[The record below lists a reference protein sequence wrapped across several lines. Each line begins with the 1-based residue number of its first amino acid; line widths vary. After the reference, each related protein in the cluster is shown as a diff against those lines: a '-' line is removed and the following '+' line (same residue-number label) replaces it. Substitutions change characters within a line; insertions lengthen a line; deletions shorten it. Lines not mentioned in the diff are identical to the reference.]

1 MPLVG
6 RALAIVSISPES
18 ATPAGLRRLLLA
30 TTNPHKIEEL
40 RAILAGLPYELVSP
54 NDIGLALQVEETGT
68 TFAENAI
75 LKATAWADAAD
86 MLTLAEDSGLE
97 IDALGGEP
105 GIYSARW
112 AGEDVSYE
120 ERFRILLRQL
130 ADVPAER
137 RTARYHAAMA
147 IARAAPVGV
156 LGVFEGTL
164 EGQIAFAPAGRFWL
178 RSHLLRARAAVH
190 RRSDE
195 RRGQASDQP
204 PGAGCRSGARIAA
217 TTGESA
223 RRWRAATRRT
233 KQLRQLTGTRERH
246 RPAPTGRLGMERRE
260 GCALSQC
267 ASPLTWKQPG
277 CITSR
282 MSSSRS
288 ARSNSPEAR

>member
-105 GIYSARW
+105 GVYSARW
-112 AGEDVSYE
+112 AGEGVSYE
-120 ERFRILLRQL
+120 ERFRILLGRL

-137 RTARYHAAMA
+137 RSARYRAAIA

-156 LGVFEGTL
+156 LGLFEGTL
-164 EGQIAFAPAGRFWL
+164 EGQIAFAPAGSGGFGYDPIFYVPEQQRTVGQMSAEGKHL
-178 RSHLLRARAAVH
+178 ISHRARAA
-190 RRSDE
+190 
-195 RRGQASDQP
+195 A
-204 PGAGCRSGARIAA
+204 AARDL
-217 TTGESA
+217 
-223 RRWRAATRRT
+223 
-233 KQLRQLTGTRERH
+233 LRQLAESSATE
-246 RPAPTGRLGMERRE
+246 APQPDE
-260 GCALSQC
+260 G
-267 ASPLTWKQPG
+267 
-277 CITSR
+277 
-282 MSSSRS
+282 
-288 ARSNSPEAR
+288 N

>member
-164 EGQIAFAPAGRFWL
+164 EGQIAFAPAGSGGFGYDPIFYVPEQQRTVGQMSAEGKHL
-178 RSHLLRARAAVH
+178 ISHRARAAAAA
-190 RRSDE
+190 RELLQQLAKAPTDGAPQPDE
-195 RRGQASDQP
+195 R
-204 PGAGCRSGARIAA
+204 
-217 TTGESA
+217 
-223 RRWRAATRRT
+223 
-233 KQLRQLTGTRERH
+233 
-246 RPAPTGRLGMERRE
+246 
-260 GCALSQC
+260 
-267 ASPLTWKQPG
+267 
-277 CITSR
+277 
-282 MSSSRS
+282 
-288 ARSNSPEAR
+288 NN

>member
-40 RAILAGLPYELVSP
+40 RAILAGLPYEVVSP

-120 ERFRILLRQL
+120 ERFRILLRRL

-164 EGQIAFAPAGRFWL
+164 EGQIAFAPAGSGGFGYDPIFYVPEQQRTVGQMSAEGKHL
-178 RSHLLRARAAVH
+178 ISHRARAAAAA
-190 RRSDE
+190 RELLQQLAKAPADGAPQPDE
-195 RRGQASDQP
+195 R
-204 PGAGCRSGARIAA
+204 
-217 TTGESA
+217 
-223 RRWRAATRRT
+223 
-233 KQLRQLTGTRERH
+233 
-246 RPAPTGRLGMERRE
+246 
-260 GCALSQC
+260 
-267 ASPLTWKQPG
+267 
-277 CITSR
+277 
-282 MSSSRS
+282 
-288 ARSNSPEAR
+288 NN

>member
-164 EGQIAFAPAGRFWL
+164 EGQIAFAPAGSGGFGYDPIFYVPEQQRTVGQMSAEGKHL
-178 RSHLLRARAAVH
+178 ISHRARAAAAA
-190 RRSDE
+190 RELLQQLAKAPADGTPQPDE
-195 RRGQASDQP
+195 R
-204 PGAGCRSGARIAA
+204 
-217 TTGESA
+217 
-223 RRWRAATRRT
+223 
-233 KQLRQLTGTRERH
+233 
-246 RPAPTGRLGMERRE
+246 
-260 GCALSQC
+260 
-267 ASPLTWKQPG
+267 
-277 CITSR
+277 
-282 MSSSRS
+282 
-288 ARSNSPEAR
+288 NN